1 MTDPAAGRPP
11 TAARDV
17 GARLRQLASRAPAAD
32 ASTTTERVRAVD
44 RRRRQRGTRWV
55 AAAAAVVVLGGGAV
69 LARPADAPAVAE
81 TVPAVAETVPVAE
94 AVPAT
99 APPPAM
105 YEQPPRGSLAD
116 DAGLLAQAAALP
128 WSKVLDPGSGIMGP
142 AEPDTH
148 RVVYAADVP
157 GGHRWV
163 VVMARWQDR
172 WAVNWFAG
180 PSGADP
186 AQLTEAYAP
195 VPWSEFAPLAVM
207 DASGEL
213 APLLVLGEPGTSAG
227 YSPSRDRAPDGQLVR
242 DFEPLPEVDGVLLGR
257 VPTPVTWDAGELH
270 EVRGQTRGRVLEVLV
285 TGGAPWSSWYT
296 GIDRLPDDA
305 VLGTCLTALGLPVD
319 DGPGQH
325 DLSWTDIGRDD
336 LASVEAAARD
346 EAVATCHAQATGG

>member
-1 MTDPAAGRPP
+1 MTDPAPGRPP
-11 TAARDV
+11 TATVTAARDV
-17 GARLRQLASRAPAAD
+17 GARLRQLASRVPVTD
-32 ASTTTERVRAVD
+32 ASTAERVRAVD
-44 RRRRQRGTRWV
+44 RRRRQRGARWV

-69 LARPADAPAVAE
+69 LARPTD
-81 TVPAVAETVPVAE
+81 VPAAAETVPVAE

-128 WSKVLDPGSGIMGP
+128 WSKVVDPGSGIMRP
-142 AEPDTH
+142 AEPDTR

-163 VVMARWQDR
+163 VVMARWEDR

-186 AQLTEAYAP
+186 ARLTEAYAP
-195 VPWSEFAPLAVM
+195 VPWSEFAPLALM
-207 DASGEL
+207 DASAEL
-213 APLLVLGEPGTSAG
+213 SPLLVLGEPGTSAD
-227 YSPSRDRAPDGQLVR
+227 YSPSRDRASDGQLVR
-242 DFEPLPEVDGVLLGR
+242 DFEPLPELDGVLLGT

-270 EVRGQTRGRVLEVLV
+270 EVRGRNRGRVLEVLV

-296 GIDRLPDDA
+296 GVDGLPDDA
-305 VLGTCLTALGLPVD
+305 VLGPCLTALGLPVD
-319 DGPGQH
+319 DGPGRH